1 MRAGRLLQPHGQ
13 PPLLGHTVAR
23 LRVQHVNTEPTF
35 VQRVV
40 LRLRCLLSYDIHS
53 SLPLINFLSAVSC
66 SLLYYCR

>member
-1 MRAGRLLQPHGQ
+1 MGAGQLLQPHGR
-13 PPLLGHTVAR
+13 PPLLGYTIAH

-40 LRLRCLLSYDIHS
+40 LRLRCLLSYDIHTL
-53 SLPLINFLSAVSC
+53 LPLTNFFSAVSC